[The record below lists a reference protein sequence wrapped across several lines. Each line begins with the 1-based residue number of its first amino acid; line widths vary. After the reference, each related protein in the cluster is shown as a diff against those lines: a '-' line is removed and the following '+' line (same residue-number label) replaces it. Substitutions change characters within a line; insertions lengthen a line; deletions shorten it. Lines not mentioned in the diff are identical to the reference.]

1 MSANKGRGSR
11 IFPDLA
17 KIRGKERRRLG
28 FIRPKTGEK
37 EAGEVG
43 LGKTRCI
50 DSRAGKER
58 WEKAKILRRADK
70 VGWLGNFTF
79 SIFIKCRAG

>member
-1 MSANKGRGSR
+1 M
-11 IFPDLA
+11 FPDLA
-17 KIRGKERRRLG
+17 KILGKERRSLG

-37 EAGEVG
+37 EAGGVG

-58 WEKAKILRRADK
+58 WGKGQNTEEN
-70 VGWLGNFTF
+70 G
-79 SIFIKCRAG
+79 